1 VSALSE
7 GRTEEI
13 PLAVV
18 DNEILAL
25 GFEMVGVKAVVL
37 RGRRKLLEFFR
48 EQEKS
53 LPHVVFVNER
63 VFEEIEPYR
72 ADMLRK
78 GKIKPVFAVVP
89 DLEKPR
95 GVRLRQLRQLLLRA
109 LGTEEI
115 KI

>member
-1 VSALSE
+1 MSRLSE

-25 GFEMVGVKAVVL
+25 GFEMVGVRARVI
-37 RGRRKLLEFFR
+37 RGRKSLLEFFR
-48 EQEKS
+48 EHERS

-63 VFEEIEPYR
+63 VFEEIESYR
-72 ADMLRK
+72 TDLLRK
-78 GKIKPVFAVVP
+78 GKLKPVFAVVP

-95 GVRLRQLRQLLLRA
+95 GVRLRQLRELLLRA
-109 LGTEEI
+109 LGTEEL